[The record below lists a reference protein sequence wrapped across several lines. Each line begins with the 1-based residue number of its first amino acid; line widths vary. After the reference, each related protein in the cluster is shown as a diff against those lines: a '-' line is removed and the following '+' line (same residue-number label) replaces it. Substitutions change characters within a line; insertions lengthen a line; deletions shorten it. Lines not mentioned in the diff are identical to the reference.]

1 MEMTTFKP
9 GYGTGSINAVTDVSA
24 QADLTPNARSVCL
37 TNLGGQT
44 VWVRCG
50 DSSVAATTADYPLVS
65 GSQVSIAKARDHSQ
79 IAFICASGESS
90 SLHVMVGEGF

>member
-24 QADLTPNARSVCL
+24 RAELTANARSVCL
-37 TNLGGQT
+37 TNLGLNT
-44 VWVRCG
+44 VWVRVG
-50 DSSVAATTADYPLVS
+50 DTSVAATTADYPVVP
-65 GSQVSIAKARDHSQ
+65 GGQVSIAKARDNDH
-79 IAFICASGESS
+79 IAFICDTGYSS